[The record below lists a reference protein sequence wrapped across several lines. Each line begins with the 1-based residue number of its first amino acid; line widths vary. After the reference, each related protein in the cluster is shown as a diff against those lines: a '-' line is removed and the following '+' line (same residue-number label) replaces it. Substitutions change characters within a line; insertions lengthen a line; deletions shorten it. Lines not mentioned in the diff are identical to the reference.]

1 MMNMSSGNA
10 GLMDQVLALKWIQTN
25 IDLFGGDPNR
35 VTLLGKELLQPSLL
49 IYSLTLR
56 TRDYR

>member
-1 MMNMSSGNA
+1 MNTSSGNA

-35 VTLLGKELLQPSLL
+35 VTLLGKELFQPSLL
-49 IYSLTLR
+49 TY
-56 TRDYR
+56 Y